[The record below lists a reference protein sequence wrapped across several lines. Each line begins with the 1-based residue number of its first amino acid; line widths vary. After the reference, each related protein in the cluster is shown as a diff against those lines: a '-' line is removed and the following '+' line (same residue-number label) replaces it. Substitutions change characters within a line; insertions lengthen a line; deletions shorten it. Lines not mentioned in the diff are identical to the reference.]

1 MVRLAGCPLLSARPD
16 QLAVINASLSGHDV
30 LLIMPTG
37 HISSNTEPVCFF
49 TGSYKKVGVQLILT
63 NFLQHP
69 ILLTRKITLIF

>member
-37 HISSNTEPVCFF
+37 HISSNAEPVCFF
-49 TGSYKKVGVQLILT
+49 TGCNKKVGVQLFLT
-63 NFLQHP
+63 NFYTTPSSSLGKLH
-69 ILLTRKITLIF
+69 